1 MFEQTLLTNE
11 VSGRKTGAIAMS
23 AMAQIAVAG
32 VLVIAPL
39 LYTQTMNFV
48 PAQLP
53 GVVFTKPTPPPPVTQ
68 IADQVTAGPS
78 RPMARVFVPTSVPKG
93 VRQIVDRIGEFT
105 TLPTALENLP
115 VSIGGPDITVAGPV
129 MMIPT
134 VPPPAVAVIKAP
146 EPMEITKP
154 VRVSGGVLAAKL
166 ITQIVP
172 KYPPFARQTR
182 VSGTVRLLGVIAKD
196 GRVRDLRV
204 IDGPPLLRAAALDA
218 VSQWVYAPTLLGGQA
233 VEVEAPIEVHFQL
246 N

>member
-11 VSGRKTGAIAMS
+11 VSGRKTGAIAMA

-32 VLVIAPL
+32 VLVVAPL

-68 IADQVTAGPS
+68 IADQVVAGPS

-105 TLPTALENLP
+105 TLPTLENLP
-115 VSIGGPDITVAGPV
+115 VAIGGPDIAVAGPV
-129 MMIPT
+129 TMIPV
-134 VPPPAVAVIKAP
+134 VPPPTVTTAKPP
-146 EPMEITKP
+146 EPIEITKP

-166 ITQIVP
+166 IAQIVP
-172 KYPPFARQTR
+172 KYPPLARQTR

-204 IDGPPLLRAAALDA
+204 IDGPPLLRGAALDA